1 MNADGK
7 ESGLSCP
14 YMSGSENRTKAE
26 LAVEAY
32 FRSLII
38 IMLEVRPQNIGCF
51 LLMEGFKQ
59 GCTRCQQ
66 GYIWRD
72 LDTEVNADPRF

>member
-1 MNADGK
+1 
-7 ESGLSCP
+7 
-14 YMSGSENRTKAE
+14 
-26 LAVEAY
+26 
-32 FRSLII
+32 
-38 IMLEVRPQNIGCF
+38 MLEVRPQNIGCF

-72 LDTEVNADPRF
+72 LDTEVNADPRFQNSRKNPSNGSMSNMNLNNE